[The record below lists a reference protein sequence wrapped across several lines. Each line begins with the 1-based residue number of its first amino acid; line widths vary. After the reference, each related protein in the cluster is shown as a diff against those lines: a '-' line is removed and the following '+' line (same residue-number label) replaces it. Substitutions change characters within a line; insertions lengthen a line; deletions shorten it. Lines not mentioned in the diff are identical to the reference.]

1 MKKGNA
7 ETPST
12 PSKEVDTYLA
22 TLPKQERAALGQ
34 LRRAI
39 RDTAPKAT
47 EVISYQIPTFKH
59 YGMLVSFAAWKDHC
73 SFYPAS
79 YAVMEAFKDEF
90 KGYDTASTKGTI
102 RFQAGKPLPVALVKK
117 MVKARIKENE
127 ARAKR

>member
-1 MKKGNA
+1 MKEGTVEA
-7 ETPST
+7 TIT
-12 PSKEVDTYLA
+12 PSKEVDAYLA
-22 TLPKQERAALGQ
+22 TVPEEARAALEQ
-34 LRRAI
+34 LRKAI
-39 RDTAPKAT
+39 RAAAPKAT

-117 MVKARIKENE
+117 IVRARIKENE
-127 ARAKR
+127 AHAKR